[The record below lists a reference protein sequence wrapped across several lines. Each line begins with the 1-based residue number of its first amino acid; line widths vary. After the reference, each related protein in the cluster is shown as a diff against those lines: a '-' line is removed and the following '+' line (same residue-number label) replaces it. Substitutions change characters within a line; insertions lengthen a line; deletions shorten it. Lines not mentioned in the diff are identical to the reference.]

1 MTEKEKIDVSI
12 SVLDELSANLRQY
25 VRNIKTIRSDNKC
38 FLTEENVLNLINE
51 QKELILKFNKISNN
65 LIRISETDDWVV
77 DYDKTH
83 GMYRVSLFE
92 NGHYQ
97 DEIWFDEVEKECLNE

>member
-1 MTEKEKIDVSI
+1 MTEKEKIDISI
-12 SVLDELSANLRQY
+12 GVLDELSANLRQY

-38 FLTEENVLNLINE
+38 FLTEENVLNLINK
-51 QKELILKFNKISNN
+51 QKELILNKFNKISNN
-65 LIRISETDDWVV
+65 LIRILETNDWVV
-77 DYDKTH
+77 DYDKTR

-97 DEIWFDEVEKECLNE
+97 DEIWFDEIEKEKR